1 MFHGRRTLV
10 LFGLV
15 LAVVGVTWVAR
26 RDHAEADVAPLAA
39 PGEEMPRAI
48 EPTKLA
54 TDPRDAP
61 PTESTRLAPPST
73 ALAPSATDAALAA
86 ALGRDGVAEVR
97 ILDRERRPLRGVPVL
112 VVPEQTWSWL
122 CADPAG
128 PERYLGN
135 LRASPASSV
144 LRSDE
149 QGVARAAFL
158 PQSGPLR
165 AIAGEGAWVAASSPA
180 FTSGRAES
188 PPRFDLVLYPR
199 AALELRAQGAAGE
212 ALPLLSALA
221 TPAAES
227 GTAVVRASIDRGRR
241 APTALRLEPLPAGV
255 ACAVEAT
262 VLIDGRTRVLR
273 GSAVPE
279 HQRTLVLDLSAE
291 TDVAAPAPVV
301 GEEKAK

>member
-1 MFHGRRTLV
+1 MSFERRTLA
-10 LFGLV
+10 LLGFA
-15 LAVVGVTWVAR
+15 LAAGGIAWFAR
-26 RDHAEADVAPLAA
+26 RDHVVEPSASLAA
-39 PGEEMPRAI
+39 PAEEPPRASATT
-48 EPTKLA
+48 ELA
-54 TDPRDAP
+54 ADPRDAP
-61 PTESTRLAPPST
+61 PSVSARLASPSMD
-73 ALAPSATDAALAA
+73 LAPSTTDVALAA

-97 ILDRERRPLRGVPVL
+97 VLDRERRPLRGVPVL
-112 VVPEQTWSWL
+112 VVPEQTWNWL
-122 CADPAG
+122 SADPEG

-135 LRASPASSV
+135 LRASDAASV

-165 AIAGEGAWVAASSPA
+165 AIAGEGAWVAASSSS

-188 PPRFDLVLYPR
+188 PPRIDLVLYPR

-227 GTAVVRASIDRGRR
+227 GAAVVRASIDRGRR
-241 APTALRLEPLPAGV
+241 APSALRLEPLPAGI
-255 ACAVEAT
+255 ACAIEAT

-279 HQRTLVLDLSAE
+279 HPRTLMLVLSAE
-291 TDVAAPAPVV
+291 TDVAAITPVV